1 MKPATLGC
9 FPSAKQASEYLD
21 VERKEE
27 EYFKEQDQRSV
38 DSIAVSIFVDTL
50 VELTH
55 TDTNKVKIRED
66 FKNFFCCK
74 TYISGKIEVHLKGRL
89 SKNT

>member
-50 VELTH
+50 VELTN

-66 FKNFFCCK
+66 FKDFFVAK
-74 TYISGKIEVHLKGRL
+74 HTYLAKLKY
-89 SKNT
+89 T